1 MIIGSRGSPLALRQ
15 TEIVTERLKK
25 LGIKTEL
32 CIVKT
37 SGDVF
42 VDKPLHMISGWGVFV
57 AEIDD
62 RMISGEIDLAVHSM
76 KDIPTK
82 RPESLEISAILKR
95 DSPYDILVSE
105 KGLKLDDLRE
115 GAVVGTSS
123 MRRSAQLRRAR
134 PDLVIKSLR
143 GNLQTRLRKLN
154 QRDYDAI
161 VLAEAGMQRMGMK
174 LAYSVLDPEKFVPS
188 ANQGTIVVVAKR
200 ESTAEL
206 YSRKLDDMPTR
217 IETMIERKILE
228 AVGGGCIVPMAV
240 HADVKDQAAR
250 VVAEVLS
257 LDGKRFVRLDE
268 SIPTTEGYTQNE
280 GGYIQKAQDL
290 GRRLLEMGG
299 GELVDEAVKA
309 FGAR

>member
-1 MIIGSRGSPLALRQ
+1 
-15 TEIVTERLKK
+15 
-25 LGIKTEL
+25 
-32 CIVKT
+32 
-37 SGDVF
+37 
-42 VDKPLHMISGWGVFV
+42 MISGWGVFV

-95 DSPYDILVSE
+95 DSPYDILVSV
-105 KGLKLDDLRE
+105 KGLELDDLRT

-123 MRRSAQLRRAR
+123 MRRSAQLRRTR
-134 PDLVIKSLR
+134 PDIVIKSLR

-154 QRDYDAI
+154 QGDYDAI
-161 VLAEAGMQRMGMK
+161 VLAEAGMQRMGLE
-174 LAYSVLDPEKFVPS
+174 LAYSVLDPERFVPS

-200 ESTAEL
+200 ESAAEL
-206 YSRKLDDMPTR
+206 YSRKLDDLPTR

-240 HADVKDQAAR
+240 HADVKDHVAR

-268 SIPTTEGYTQNE
+268 SIPTTEGY
-280 GGYIQKAQDL
+280 IRKAQDL

>member
-1 MIIGSRGSPLALRQ
+1 
-15 TEIVTERLKK
+15 
-25 LGIKTEL
+25 
-32 CIVKT
+32 
-37 SGDVF
+37 
-42 VDKPLHMISGWGVFV
+42 MISGWGVFV
-57 AEIDD
+57 AEIDE

-95 DSPYDILVSE
+95 DSPYDILVSPA
-105 KGLKLDDLRE
+105 GLELDELRE
-115 GAVVGTSS
+115 DAVVGTSS

-134 PDLVIKSLR
+134 PDLQIKSLR

-154 QRDYDAI
+154 QGDYDAI
-161 VLAEAGMQRMGMK
+161 VLAEAGMERMGLS
-174 LAYSVLDPEKFVPS
+174 LAHSVLDPEKFVPS
-188 ANQGTIVVVAKR
+188 ANQGTIVAVAKKG
-200 ESTAEL
+200 TAAEL

-240 HADVKDQAAR
+240 HADAKDGAAR

-257 LDGKRFVRLDE
+257 LDGRRFVRIDE
-268 SIPTTEGYTQNE
+268 SIPTTI
-280 GGYIQKAQDL
+280 GYIQKAQDL

-299 GELVDEAVKA
+299 GELVDEAVRA
-309 FGAR
+309 FGSR